1 MITLLNT
8 LFFFFGELFMVGQG
22 RRVVFAHCKPQI
34 SIYER
39 TVQVPVLGRQ
49 GYRKKSMRFTVA
61 LCEDTEFTCNSVEE
75 TMQKA
80 EQYELAADLM
90 RDDGIVERFYFH
102 NISFVEIDPEGR
114 WEFDLNVTGEQMR
127 KLLEMANI

>member
-1 MITLLNT
+1 
-8 LFFFFGELFMVGQG
+8 
-22 RRVVFAHCKPQI
+22 
-34 SIYER
+34 
-39 TVQVPVLGRQ
+39 
-49 GYRKKSMRFTVA
+49 MRFTVA

>member
-1 MITLLNT
+1 MTILLNT
-8 LFFFFGELFMVGQG
+8 LFSEKGELFAIGQG
-22 RRVVFAHCKPQI
+22 RMVVFAHCKPKI
-34 SIYER
+34 SIYEKS
-39 TVQVPVLGRQ
+39 TQVSVLGEH
-49 GYRKKSMRFTVA
+49 GYKEKSIRFTIV
-61 LCEDTEFTCNSVEE
+61 LYRDMEFTSSLVEE